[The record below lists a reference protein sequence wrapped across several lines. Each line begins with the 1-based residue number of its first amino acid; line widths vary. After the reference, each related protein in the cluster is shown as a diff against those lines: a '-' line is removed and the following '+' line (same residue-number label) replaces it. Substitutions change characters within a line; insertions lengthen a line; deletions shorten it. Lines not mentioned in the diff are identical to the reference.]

1 MPINDIFICLDVVLK
16 GEIPFLRGKR
26 ENCVYSRNIN
36 YIKILMFSE
45 WQKYA
50 L

>member
-26 ENCVYSRNIN
+26 EICVYSRNIN
-36 YIKILMFSE
+36 YIKILMFAE

>member
-26 ENCVYSRNIN
+26 ENCVYSRKIN
-36 YIKILMFSE
+36 YIKILMFAE